1 MLRFR
6 PGQNLLPLLASW
18 FFPLLTVFGHL
29 SMSGSFSLNR
39 IPFGVLSFEKRSETS
54 LKEFSGIGY
63 TVQLSRI
70 GVFLSEQ
77 RRSGDLNPGTVISRL
92 LPFQGSPFNLL
103 GTSPN
108 QPTTSDWH
116 QTAL

>member
-6 PGQNLLPLLASW
+6 PGQNLLPLLAFW

-70 GVFLSEQ
+70 GAVCLRQLRYNTTVLNLCQAFFKIFGKVFA
-77 RRSGDLNPGTVISRL
+77 DAPIL
-92 LPFQGSPFNLL
+92 LF
-103 GTSPN
+103 
-108 QPTTSDWH
+108 
-116 QTAL
+116 

>member
-6 PGQNLLPLLASW
+6 PGQNLLPLLAFW

-29 SMSGSFSLNR
+29 SMSGSFSWNL
-39 IPFGVLSFEKRSETS
+39 ISFELMFLKNVLKLL

-70 GVFLSEQ
+70 GAV
-77 RRSGDLNPGTVISRL
+77 SR
-92 LPFQGSPFNLL
+92 
-103 GTSPN
+103 
-108 QPTTSDWH
+108 
-116 QTAL
+116 TAQL